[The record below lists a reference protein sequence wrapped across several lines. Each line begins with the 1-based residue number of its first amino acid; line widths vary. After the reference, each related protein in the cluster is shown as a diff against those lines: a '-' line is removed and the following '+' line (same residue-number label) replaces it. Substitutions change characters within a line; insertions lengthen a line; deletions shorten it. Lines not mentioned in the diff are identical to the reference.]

1 MEPRVR
7 YLISEI
13 GIGLRRNLLMTAA
26 TIITVTVSLALIG
39 AGLLLNRQVDIARD
53 LFFAQVE
60 VSIFLEDSLSASQT
74 QSLEA
79 DLRENPE
86 VADVVYE
93 SQQDAY
99 ETFQQIY
106 AGEENLLAGL
116 TPEDLPA
123 SFRVSLVDPERF
135 DVVASQY
142 VDYPGVEEVTDQ
154 RDILDRFFSI
164 MNQVRLAAFV
174 VALIQGLAA
183 VALIYNTIRVT
194 AFARRTQSGI
204 MKLVGASNWYI
215 RAPFMLE
222 GIISGVVGALLAGGL
237 LWIGVRYGVGA
248 LRESIEFF
256 PFIST
261 GSVFTFLPLLVAIG
275 AAIAAVSSFFAL
287 RRFIR

>member
-1 MEPRVR
+1 MEPRLR
-7 YLISEI
+7 YLLTEI
-13 GIGLRRNLLMTAA
+13 GIGLKRNLLMTVA

-39 AGLLLNRQVDIARD
+39 AGLLLNRQVDIAEE

-60 VSIFLEDSLSASQT
+60 VSIFLEDELSQG
-74 QSLEA
+74 QIESLEE
-79 DLRENPE
+79 DLRTNPE
-86 VADVVYE
+86 VSDVEYE
-93 SQQDAY
+93 SQEEAF
-99 ETFQQIY
+99 EAFQQIY

-116 TPEDLPA
+116 TPDDLPA
-123 SFRVSLVDPERF
+123 SFRVSLADPERF
-135 DVVASQY
+135 DIVASQY

-164 MNQVRLAAFV
+164 MNTVRIFAF
-174 VALIQGLAA
+174 ATAIIQGVAA

-222 GIISGVVGALLAGGL
+222 GIISGVIGALLAGGL
-237 LWIGVRYGVGA
+237 LWLGVRYGVGA

-256 PFIST
+256 PFIGTS
-261 GSVFTFLPLLVAIG
+261 SVWAFTPLLVAIG
-275 AAIAAVSSFFAL
+275 GGLAAVSSFLAL

>member
-1 MEPRVR
+1 MEPRLR
-7 YLISEI
+7 YLFTEI

-39 AGLLLNRQVDIARD
+39 AGLLLNRQVDIAREA
-53 LFFAQVE
+53 FFAQVE
-60 VSIFLEDSLSASQT
+60 VSIFLEDSLSESQIA
-74 QSLEA
+74 SLEE
-79 DLRENPE
+79 DLRSNPE
-86 VADVVYE
+86 VKEVIFE
-93 SQQDAY
+93 SQQDAF
-99 ETFQQIY
+99 ENFQRIY

-135 DVVASQY
+135 DIVASQY
-142 VDYPGVEEVTDQ
+142 ADRPGVEEVTDQ
-154 RDILDRFFSI
+154 RDILERFFTI
-164 MNQVRLAAFV
+164 MNQVQVFAFA

-183 VALIYNTIRVT
+183 VALVYNTIRVT

-222 GIISGVVGALLAGGL
+222 GIISGVVGAVLAGAL
-237 LWIGVRYGVGA
+237 LWVGVRYGVGA
-248 LRESIEFF
+248 ISNSIEFF
-256 PFIST
+256 PFINT
-261 GSVFTFLPLLVAIG
+261 NSVWAYTPLLVLIG
-275 AAIAAVSSFFAL
+275 AGLAALSSFFAL

>member
-7 YLISEI
+7 YLLTEI
-13 GIGLRRNLLMTAA
+13 GLGLRRNLLMTAA
-26 TIITVTVSLALIG
+26 TVITVTVSLALIG
-39 AGLLLNRQVDIARD
+39 AGLLLNRQVEIARE

-60 VSIFLEDSLSASQT
+60 VSIFLEDSLSPSQIG
-74 QSLEA
+74 SLEE
-79 DLRENPE
+79 DLRSNPE
-86 VADVVYE
+86 VSEVIFE
-93 SQQDAY
+93 SKEQAFSHFK
-99 ETFQQIY
+99 EIY

-116 TPEDLPA
+116 SPEDLPA

-135 DVVASQY
+135 DIVASQY

-164 MNQVRLAAFV
+164 MNQVRLSAFV
-174 VALIQGLAA
+174 VAIIQGLAA
-183 VALIYNTIRVT
+183 VALIYNTIRMT

-222 GIISGVVGALLAGGL
+222 GIISGVAGAVLAGGL
-237 LWIGVRYGVGA
+237 LWLGVNYGVGA
-248 LRESIEFF
+248 LRQSIEFF
-256 PFIST
+256 PFIT
-261 GSVFTFLPLLVAIG
+261 TASVWAFTPLLVAIG
-275 AAIAAVSSFFAL
+275 AGLAAVSSFLAL

>member
-1 MEPRVR
+1 MEPRFR
-7 YLISEI
+7 YLLTEI
-13 GIGLRRNLLMTAA
+13 GLGLKRNLLMTAA

-39 AGLLLNRQVDIARD
+39 AGLLLNRQVDIARE

-60 VSIFLEDSLSASQT
+60 VSIFLEDSLSPSQVS
-74 QSLEA
+74 SLEQ
-79 DLRENPE
+79 DLRTNPE
-86 VADVVYE
+86 VSDVLFE
-93 SQQDAY
+93 SQEDAF
-99 ETFQQIY
+99 EHFQEIY

-135 DVVASQY
+135 DIVASQY

-164 MNQVRLAAFV
+164 MNQVRLSAFV
-174 VALIQGLAA
+174 IALIQGLAA

-194 AFARRTQSGI
+194 AFARRTQSSI

-222 GIISGVVGALLAGGL
+222 GIISGVAGALLAGGL
-237 LWIGVRYGVGA
+237 LWLGVRYGVGA
-248 LRESIEFF
+248 LRDSIEFF
-256 PFIST
+256 PFITTS
-261 GSVFTFLPLLVAIG
+261 SVWAFTPLLVAIG
-275 AAIAAVSSFFAL
+275 AGLAALSSFFAL

>member
-1 MEPRVR
+1 
-7 YLISEI
+7 
-13 GIGLRRNLLMTAA
+13 MTIA

-39 AGLLLNRQVDIARD
+39 AGLLLNLQVNVARD

-60 VSIFLEDSLSASQT
+60 VSIFLDDSLSGGQV
-74 QSLEA
+74 QSLEQ

-86 VADVVYE
+86 VSAVEFE
-93 SQQDAY
+93 SKEEAF
-99 ETFQQIY
+99 ESFEQIY

-116 TPEDLPA
+116 TPDDLPS

-135 DVVASQY
+135 DYLASQY
-142 VDYPGVEEVTDQ
+142 LDYPGVEEVTDQ
-154 RDILDRFFSI
+154 RDILERFFSI
-164 MNQVRLAAFV
+164 MNTVRVFAF
-174 VALIQGLAA
+174 AIAIIQGVAA

-222 GIISGVVGALLAGGL
+222 GIISGVVGAILAGGL

-248 LRESIEFF
+248 LRESIAFF
-256 PFIST
+256 PFIT
-261 GSVFTFLPLLVAIG
+261 TASVWTFTPLLILIG
-275 AAIAAVSSFFAL
+275 AGLAAISSFLAL